1 MVYGMRY
8 DYLQHNIEY
17 APVMFACLECL
28 KTSLAQEFCDSFQ
41 LRLQCL
47 SMSLCMYM
55 CVHMSVSIVMQ

>member
-47 SMSLCMYM
+47 SMSLCMYVFM
-55 CVHMSVSIVMQ
+55 CVCICVFI